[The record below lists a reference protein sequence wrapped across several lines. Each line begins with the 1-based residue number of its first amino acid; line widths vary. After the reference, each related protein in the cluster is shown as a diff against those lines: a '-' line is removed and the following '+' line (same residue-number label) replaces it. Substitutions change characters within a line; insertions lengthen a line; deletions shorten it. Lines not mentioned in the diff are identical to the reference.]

1 IHRAGRNLPH
11 RNSNMKQFGDGSCDM
26 RAPLE
31 NDFLQTEPTLDMD
44 YHDVLPSLKI
54 DTDEPYEAMCE
65 PSEGVCTIPYS
76 RKKSVNS
83 NVSDGLYS
91 DINQRDHKRTLTNT
105 SPTAC
110 EDFSGSLNSS
120 SNLSSDVSSNARSLM
135 NLQTTRQ
142 RYRTL
147 LAVVNTLA
155 LNGFVEEN
163 EAISCAETEYEF
175 VISVLDL
182 VFTDRNFSSKK
193 QLTDDQSGSSVTF
206 ITSDPQTSDGD
217 LAAAAPVQCE
227 SLGNGEL
234 YLDAGTQTSS
244 HISHQ
249 KSVSDFNI
257 DQDAVGTSFNIY
269 GVSDPSCTRLS
280 IDEYYESS
288 ATVLALYEQ
297 MEKRIPGYKR
307 PKKTARPVPAVLKYT
322 SADDNVGC
330 IPAPDIPQDISKIIE
345 DNNITAVVED
355 DLVET
360 ALDPVNFAP
369 QEALHSSPDV
379 TEIVGV
385 VQDDK
390 NCEKKKKKKGKL
402 GRWAEKCKKNV
413 RRAIQAFTEGFFEG
427 MRDGMKNGM
436 RDVWVS
442 R

>member
-110 EDFSGSLNSS
+110 EDFWIVKLV
-120 SNLSSDVSSNARSLM
+120 LKLVFRRIFKCRSLM

-249 KSVSDFNI
+249 NTVRGQP
-257 DQDAVGTSFNIY
+257 QD
-269 GVSDPSCTRLS
+269 GVSDPSS
-280 IDEYYESS
+280 
-288 ATVLALYEQ
+288 TVLALYEQ